1 INNRNLKEH
10 SCFIGVK
17 TVTNADFYEVE
28 FNGMLYSTIKDTSL
42 LFDALKPETTYAFKV
57 RAVNKSGHSDW
68 ADFSATT
75 KNNPLEFAIKGI
87 TAKVSIPDQGGAG
100 VANLFDFDES
110 TGWHTSWDV
119 KAETFEMIIDLNTI
133 NQLDKLEYMPRTGGG
148 NGNILKGRIY
158 YSHDRNEWTEAGTF
172 DWEKNDK
179 IKTFE
184 FNTHPTVRYVKLA
197 VDQAVGN
204 FGSGSEL
211 YIFKVE
217 GTESYRPGDI
227 NNDRLID
234 RNDLTSYINY
244 MGLRLGDADFEGYVS
259 NGDVNKNNLID
270 AYDISVVATRIDGG
284 VKNAESVKVAGG
296 ITISTKKKTYA
307 KDEIIEIVVSGK
319 DLKDVNALSF
329 ALPYK
334 ESSYKFLGIES
345 SNTLKMENVT
355 NDRLHSNREKVLY
368 PTFVNLGN
376 QETME
381 GTKELFIIKFR
392 ANQNLTFNLKAI
404 EGLLVDKNLNTVK
417 F

>member
-1 INNRNLKEH
+1 
-10 SCFIGVK
+10 
-17 TVTNADFYEVE
+17 
-28 FNGMLYSTIKDTSL
+28 
-42 LFDALKPETTYAFKV
+42 
-57 RAVNKSGHSDW
+57 
-68 ADFSATT
+68 
-75 KNNPLEFAIKGI
+75 
-87 TAKVSIPDQGGAG
+87 
-100 VANLFDFDES
+100 
-110 TGWHTSWDV
+110 
-119 KAETFEMIIDLNTI
+119 
-133 NQLDKLEYMPRTGGG
+133 
-148 NGNILKGRIY
+148 
-158 YSHDRNEWTEAGTF
+158 
-172 DWEKNDK
+172 
-179 IKTFE
+179 
-184 FNTHPTVRYVKLA
+184 